1 MSKVIG
7 IDLGGTKINGGI
19 VDEEGNIL
27 KKIRIDTESKSGREV
42 VLNNIKY
49 VIRELMKDE
58 KIEGIGL
65 GSPGFID
72 TDNGRVVYNGGNIDN
87 WAGVH
92 IKEELTKE
100 FGDIPISIE
109 NDANVALICEE
120 WVGAGRNLDTIVMI
134 TLGTGVGGGIWSK
147 KQGIWHGN
155 NYQGAELGHSIL
167 YPMGRKCNC
176 GQNGCAEQYISGT
189 GIEKTY
195 FEKTGEQLKGEEIFG
210 NRKDNKICNE
220 VVERFVRELST
231 FLISIKNIF
240 DPEGLIVGGGV
251 INSKEYW
258 WKDMIDCYNSICNN
272 PIGMKILP
280 AEYLNDA
287 GVIGAGKLAFDNI
300 L

>member
-1 MSKVIG
+1 MQKVIG
-7 IDLGGTKINGGI
+7 IDLGGTKINGGV

-27 KKIRIDTESKSGREV
+27 KKLRVDTQSKAGREI
-42 VLNNIKY
+42 VLENIKNL
-49 VIRELMKDE
+49 IKELIKDE

-72 TDNGRVVYNGGNIDN
+72 TDKGRVVYNGGNIEN

-92 IKEELTKE
+92 IKEELSRE
-100 FGDIPISIE
+100 FDNIPVHVE

-120 WVGAGRNLDTIVMI
+120 WVGAGKGLDTIVMI

-147 KQGIWHGN
+147 TQGIWHGN

-167 YPMGRKCNC
+167 YPMGRQCNC
-176 GQNGCAEQYISGT
+176 GQKGCVEQYISGR
-189 GIEKTY
+189 GIERTY
-195 FEKTGEQLKGEEIFG
+195 FEKTGKNLKGAEIFK
-210 NRKDNKICNE
+210 NREKDKICNE
-220 VVERFVRELST
+220 VVEIFIRDLSI
-231 FLISIKNIF
+231 FLVSIKNIF
-240 DPEGLIVGGGV
+240 DPEGLIIGGGV
-251 INSKEYW
+251 INSREYW
-258 WKDMIDCYNSICNN
+258 WKDMLEYYKSYCNA

-280 AEYLNDA
+280 AKYLNDA